1 MRLKMKPLFSVS
13 PFSVPPANGQGPQKK
28 AIPGQFIAKATTN
41 YPRHCRA
48 EDAAQWMRGKVE
60 VAPTLKLAAAT
71 FGVQPAEVKA
81 ARERLEQSERKRFGN
96 GGTAILSDSV
106 IEHIVREIGADRI
119 WRAVDKLTSPELS
132 LVAAE

>member
-1 MRLKMKPLFSVS
+1 MRLKMKPLFSVP

-28 AIPGQFIAKATTN
+28 AIPGQFIAKATTS

-96 GGTAILSDSV
+96 GGTAISDSV
-106 IEHIVREIGADRI
+106 IENIVREVGIDRV
-119 WRAVDKLTSPELS
+119 WRVVDKLTSPELS

>member
-1 MRLKMKPLFSVS
+1 MKSLFGVP
-13 PFSVPPANGQGPQKK
+13 PFSVPLANGQGPQKK
-28 AIPGQFIAKATTN
+28 AIPGQFIAKATTS

-71 FGVQPAEVKA
+71 FRVRPAEVKA

-96 GGTAILSDSV
+96 GGAAILSDSV
-106 IEHIVREIGADRI
+106 IENIVREVGVDRV
-119 WRAVDKLTSPELS
+119 WHVVDKLTSPELPQ
-132 LVAAE
+132 VAAE